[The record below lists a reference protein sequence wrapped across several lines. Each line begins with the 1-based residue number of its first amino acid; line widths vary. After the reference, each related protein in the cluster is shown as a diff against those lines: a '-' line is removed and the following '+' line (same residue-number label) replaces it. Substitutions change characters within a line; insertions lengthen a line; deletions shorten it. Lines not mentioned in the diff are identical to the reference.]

1 MRYMNPIGTEIR
13 ELVVGIALGLAI
25 GLGLLYLFQN
35 RSQVTLIERDHSGGI
50 IGIYNVPFPRF
61 GSYIYTRS
69 EPTVEM
75 IKRRYIEEIPE
86 TTSEDTR
93 PIKIREPGIIP

>member
-1 MRYMNPIGTEIR
+1 MRYMNPVRSEVR

-25 GLGLLYLFQN
+25 SLGLLYLLQN
-35 RSQVTLIERDHSGGI
+35 RSQVTLIERDQSGGI

-61 GSYIYTRS
+61 GSYIYTRA

-86 TTSEDTR
+86 ITNKDTR
-93 PIKIREPGIIP
+93 PIKIKEPGIIP